1 MGAVLP
7 FVPYLVV
14 LAAVVALWVALLRRF
29 RSRDGGRPSEE
40 ERQS

>member
-14 LAAVVALWVALLRRF
+14 LAAVVVLWVALLRRF
-29 RSRDGGRPSEE
+29 RSRDGGRSSEE